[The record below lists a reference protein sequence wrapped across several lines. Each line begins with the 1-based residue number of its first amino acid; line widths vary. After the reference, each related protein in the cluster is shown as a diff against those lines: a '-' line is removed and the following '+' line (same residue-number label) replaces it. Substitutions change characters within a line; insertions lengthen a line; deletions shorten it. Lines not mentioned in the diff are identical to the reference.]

1 MQTGQNRRRIL
12 STLSSA
18 AAIALIGGET
28 GSAQEAPPE
37 ITTIRL
43 AKIPGICIAPQYVAE
58 GLLKTEGFNDVRYV
72 EVPLDAVHR
81 SVGTDKIDMSMGF
94 VANHIIEIDSDTPI
108 RLLAGVHAGCF
119 ELFGT
124 KRVNAIRDLKGK
136 TVAVPALGSA
146 HHNFI
151 ASMAAYVG
159 LDAKREINFVTH
171 PVSESAR
178 LLAEEK
184 VDALMGFPPVP
195 QELRQKQI
203 GHVIVN
209 SGIDRPWSQY
219 FCCCVASNRAF
230 VNRYPV
236 ATKRA
241 LRAIAKATNFCAA
254 EPEQAA
260 HLLATKGYSYEY
272 ALQTMNEIRYAR
284 WREYDPEDTVRF
296 YSLRLREAG
305 MIKSIPSKIIAQG
318 TDWRLFYEL
327 RQELK
332 S

>member
-1 MQTGQNRRRIL
+1 L
-12 STLSSA
+12 
-18 AAIALIGGET
+18 
-28 GSAQEAPPE
+28 P
-37 ITTIRL
+37 
-43 AKIPGICIAPQYVAE
+43 PQYVAE
-58 GLLKTEGFNDVRYV
+58 GLLKIEGFNDVQYV
-72 EVPLDAVHR
+72 EVPLDAIHR

-94 VANHIIEIDSDTPI
+94 IPNYIVEIDSDTPI
-108 RLLAGVHAGCF
+108 KLLAGVHAGCF

-124 KRVNAIRDLKGK
+124 KRVSAIRDLKGK

-146 HHNFI
+146 HHNFV
-151 ASMAAYVG
+151 ASMAAHVG

-171 PVSESAR
+171 PVSESGR

-184 VDALMGFPPVP
+184 VDALMAFLPF
-195 QELRQKQI
+195 ELRQKKI

-219 FCCCVASNRAF
+219 FCCGVAGNREF
-230 VNRYPV
+230 VRRYPV

-260 HLLATKGYSYEY
+260 RLVAAKGYPYDY

-284 WREYDPEDTVRF
+284 WNEYDPEDTD
-296 YSLRLREAG
+296 SLRLREAG
-305 MIKSIPSKIIAQG
+305 MIKSIPSKIIARG
-318 TDWRLFYEL
+318 TDWRVFNEL
-327 RQELK
+327 KQELK

>member
-1 MQTGQNRRRIL
+1 
-12 STLSSA
+12 
-18 AAIALIGGET
+18 
-28 GSAQEAPPE
+28 
-37 ITTIRL
+37 
-43 AKIPGICIAPQYVAE
+43 
-58 GLLKTEGFNDVRYV
+58 
-72 EVPLDAVHR
+72 LDAIHR

-94 VANHIIEIDSDTPI
+94 IANYIVEIDSDTPI
-108 RLLAGVHAGCF
+108 KLLAGVHAGCF

-146 HHNFI
+146 HHNFV
-151 ASMAAYVG
+151 ASMAAHVG

-171 PVSESAR
+171 PVGESGR

-184 VDALMGFPPVP
+184 VDALMGFPPIP
-195 QELRQKQI
+195 QELRQKKI

-219 FCCCVASNRAF
+219 FCCGVAGNREF
-230 VNRYPV
+230 VRRYPV

-260 HLLATKGYSYEY
+260 RLVAAKGYPYDY

-284 WREYDPEDTVRF
+284 WNEYDPEDTVRF

-318 TDWRLFYEL
+318 TDWRFFNEL
-327 RQELK
+327 KQELK